1 MSLRDNSLQYCSCV
15 VVGYHGDSRNLV
27 RLAHKSGFGA
37 VQELNENPDIQR
49 PEFPL
54 TFFLVNH
61 PLSDQTKDLLVRRL
75 RRSSVTKLRFAPIIA
90 VGEDVEFEVLLK
102 HIGLGF
108 DDFISLP
115 EKVDI
120 VISRLLHQLD
130 TPRFS
135 SKRRPISDPTDD
147 VSKRLTPVTASGS
160 RFRTVTHASPCSAL
174 SNAVCRL
181 FAGKCSSSHRDTD
194 NITSACAG

>member
-61 PLSDQTKDLLVRRL
+61 LLSDQTKDLLVRRL

-130 TPRFS
+130 HPQIFIETATYFGPD
-135 SKRRPISDPTDD
+135 RRRLEAPDAGHSQRKSFPHSHT
-147 VSKRLTPVTASGS
+147 RLTVQRSVQRGVQVV
-160 RFRTVTHASPCSAL
+160 RREVFV
-174 SNAVCRL
+174 
-181 FAGKCSSSHRDTD
+181 
-194 NITSACAG
+194 